1 MHSPRSPR
9 TRGRATAGALAKRCC
24 AHAAAALGLALAVAI
39 GPAPRRPAQAQA
51 GAADA
56 GPFDAIDHTGKPFA
70 SSALSGRPYAIF
82 FGFTRC
88 PDVCP
93 TTLLEVSKR
102 LEELGA
108 DGDRLP
114 VLFVTVDPEYD
125 TPERLRAYLS
135 SFDARILGLTG
146 SEQQIASIARVW
158 NAFYYKLVEPDG
170 SYTITHS
177 AYVYLMDRNNRRA
190 GTLTFQD
197 SEGEQ
202 LAKLRDLLAAR

>member
-1 MHSPRSPR
+1 MR
-9 TRGRATAGALAKRCC
+9 
-24 AHAAAALGLALAVAI
+24 
-39 GPAPRRPAQAQA
+39 
-51 GAADA
+51 
-56 GPFDAIDHTGKPFA
+56 F
-70 SSALSGRPYAIF
+70 F

-190 GTLTFQD
+190 GTLTLQD